1 MYTAPSPFNGEDA
14 PFSPPSDGADMATN
28 VPFVYE
34 PKECEVDI
42 SLPNNDGAAF
52 KSSAITPE
60 VPKYGE

>member
-1 MYTAPSPFNGEDA
+1 
-14 PFSPPSDGADMATN
+14 MATN

>member
-28 VPFVYE
+28 VPFAYE

-52 KSSAITPE
+52 KSSAITSE